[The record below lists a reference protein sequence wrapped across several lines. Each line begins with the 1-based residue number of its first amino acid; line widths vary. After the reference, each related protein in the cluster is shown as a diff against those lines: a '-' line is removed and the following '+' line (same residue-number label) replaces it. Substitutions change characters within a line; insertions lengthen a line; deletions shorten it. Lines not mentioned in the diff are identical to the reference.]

1 MPPLEIEPER
11 AGKTQAGDRL
21 AGFSIRYPVTICM
34 VFLSFIVLGLVSLTK
49 IPLVLTPDIN
59 FPFIGIMVPY
69 PNATPGQVQESIA
82 KPLEEAVSTVPH
94 VQRLITRSSD
104 EETFIGMTFDWGQ
117 DVDWLRSEVRE
128 KVDQIRRDLPEDVDQ
143 IFVRNW
149 STNDNPIVDGQI
161 SSGRDLRNAYDF
173 IDLKIKKPLER
184 LAGVAEVEIWG
195 AQRKEIEIYLRL
207 DDVKRHRVDVSRLFR
222 RLDNSNLNLSLG
234 RVVDGGMR
242 YGTVTEGAM
251 NSLDAIRNFP
261 VNDRGIRLGDIARI
275 EVDNPVANSGRHLN
289 GQFAIGFAVRK
300 NSQANTVDTVRRVMN
315 RIEELNQDPSLKGI
329 QVLVWFDAGEEI
341 TRSLSGLLDSGTI
354 GALLAVIVLFFF
366 LRKLG
371 ATLAIGFAIPF
382 SIIATVGFL
391 FLLGKTLNVLSM
403 MGLMLATGM
412 LVDNAVVVLES
423 IFQNLEKGKD
433 RVTAARVGTQEVIT
447 AVTAATLTSIIIF
460 VPLVFGRQTS
470 YSVWLADTGTSIIIA
485 LLCSL
490 FISLTLIPL
499 GVGKWIR
506 IDVSK
511 KSKWQLWIENHV
523 VPHTQA
529 LSARISRHRKMS
541 AGIETLELASRQ
553 QPQVPGCQAGTG
565 LERSPSESGGF
576 GPSEFG
582 GSVRHKRVADRY
594 LLMVDWC
601 LRHRFVCGLL
611 LVPVMV
617 GVSAFVLK
625 KVPDNSPEAQDLQ
638 NLSIQYEFSE
648 NYHYAKIE
656 QVYVNS
662 VEKFLLANKERF
674 KIKNVNSF
682 YQNNEANTL
691 VYFDKERMTLEQ
703 LMQIREQISKE
714 LPVIPGAEIN
724 LGGQEG
730 AEAQTFIGLNLYG
743 EDSATLQT
751 LAREARNR
759 LRRTGKFT
767 EIHNDLDRGREEVQI
782 RLNRELARKY
792 NVSPESVSRVL
803 GIVVRGQ
810 RLRGFRTSEGEVDI
824 WVRLQASDRENLED
838 LKSMVV
844 GTGPNG
850 EEILLMQVAQLDLV
864 KTPGVIQREDRRT
877 STWMFANY
885 RGEKKDEGKNLV
897 TEVMNGLEYP
907 SGYGWNFGFWTQ
919 RQEKEDREFYFNLLL
934 ALFMVYFVMASLFES
949 LVHPFAIMTSL
960 PFALVGV
967 AWTLYL
973 TGTPLN
979 LMAMIGLMVLLG
991 IVVNNGIVMLDHVNN
1006 LRRHGMPRRE
1016 AILQGCR
1023 ERFRPILM
1031 TACTTVVGLL
1041 PLAIGTSGVFN
1052 FRYFPLART
1061 VMGGLIASTVLTLI
1075 VLPTYYT
1082 LFDDFA
1088 IWLKRIWLASN
1099 PAGVKQPM
1107 EPTLVE
1113 PSSETVGG

>member
-1 MPPLEIEPER
+1 MPSPEIEPEQAR
-11 AGKTQAGDRL
+11 KTQAGHRL

-34 VFLSFIVLGLVSLTK
+34 IFVSFIVLGLVSLTK
-49 IPLVLTPDIN
+49 IPLVLTPDID
-59 FPFIGIMVPY
+59 FPFIGVWVPY
-69 PNATPGQVQESIA
+69 RNATPGQVQESIA

-94 VQRLITRSSD
+94 VQRLMTRSSGD
-104 EETFIGMTFDWGQ
+104 ETFIGMTFDWGR

-149 STNDNPIVDGQI
+149 STSDEPIVDGQI
-161 SSGRDLRNAYDF
+161 SSGRDLRNSYDF

-195 AQRKEIEIYLRL
+195 AQRKEIDIYLRL
-207 DDVKRHRVDVSRLFR
+207 DDVKRHRVDVSGLFR

-242 YGTVTEGAM
+242 YGTVTQGAM
-251 NSLDAIRNFP
+251 NSLEAIRDFP
-261 VNDRGIRLGDIARI
+261 VNDRGIKLGDIAQI

-289 GQFAIGFAVRK
+289 GQYAIGFAVRK

-329 QVLVWFDAGEEI
+329 QVLVWFDAGKEI
-341 TRSLSGLLDSGTI
+341 TKSLSGLLDSGTI

-460 VPLVFGRQTS
+460 VPLVFGKQTS

-511 KSKWQLWIENHV
+511 KPKWQLWIEGHV
-523 VPHTQA
+523 APRMRT
-529 LSARISRHRKMS
+529 LSARITRRRKTS
-541 AGIETLELASRQ
+541 FDTEASS
-553 QPQVPGCQAGTG
+553 QPG
-565 LERSPSESGGF
+565 ERSGVVP
-576 GPSEFG
+576 
-582 GSVRHKRVADRY
+582 RKRITDNY
-594 LLMVDWC
+594 LLLVDWC
-601 LRHRFVCGLL
+601 LKHRFLCGFL
-611 LVPVMV
+611 LVPVIISI
-617 GVSAFVLK
+617 SAFVLK

-656 QVYVNS
+656 QVYVAP

-682 YQNNEANTL
+682 YQNNEANTR
-691 VYFDKERMTLEQ
+691 VYFDKERITLEE
-703 LMQIREQISKE
+703 LMKIREQISQE
-714 LPVIPGAEIN
+714 LPEIPGAEIN
-724 LGGQEG
+724 LGRQQG
-730 AEAQTFIGLNLYG
+730 AEAQTWIGMNLYG
-743 EDSATLQT
+743 EDSATLQV

-759 LRRTGKFT
+759 LRKTGKFT

-844 GTGPNG
+844 GSGPSG
-850 EEILLMQVAQLDLV
+850 EEILLTQVAQLDLV

-897 TEVMNGLEYP
+897 TEVMNGLDYP

-919 RQEKEDREFYFNLLL
+919 REEKEDQEFYFNLLL

-973 TGTPLN
+973 TRTPLN

-1006 LRRHGMPRRE
+1006 LRRHGMPRRQ

-1052 FRYFPLART
+1052 LRYFPLART

-1082 LFDDFA
+1082 LFDDLA
-1088 IWLKRIWLASN
+1088 IWLKRTWLASN
-1099 PAGVKQPM
+1099 PTRAELPARPEASTPGNEGHQVS
-1107 EPTLVE
+1107 T
-1113 PSSETVGG
+1113 